1 MSKYIKKFGEDYQ
14 KRVGHYPTH
23 SFLTDNSI
31 ELANF
36 LNDNDVLKN
45 GINVFEIGSGGCRN
59 LKYIND
65 LNDTINLFANDLHS
79 EASFEN
85 MHESIK
91 DKVKFIEM
99 DTLSLIRDFK
109 SVVTDDIDIFISSD
123 HLMHIDKESV
133 VEIIDK
139 VKTIVKPKYILL
151 RELFSEDGEDLKRLW
166 PRVYHEYNLEDTYSL
181 IKVGECS
188 KDPHWYSLKLYKR
201 I

>member
-1 MSKYIKKFGEDYQ
+1 MSKYVNRFDKDYQ
-14 KRVGHYPTH
+14 NRVGHYPKY

-36 LNDNDVLKN
+36 LNDNNLLKDN
-45 GINVFEIGSGGCRN
+45 INIFEIGSAGCRN

-65 LNDTINLFANDLHS
+65 LNNTINLFANDLHA

-91 DKVKFIEM
+91 DKVKFIEI

-109 SVVTDDIDIFISSD
+109 SLVTDDIDIFISSD

-151 RELFSEDGEDLKRLW
+151 RELFSKDGENLQRSW
-166 PRVYHEYNLEDTYSL
+166 PRGYHEYNLEDTYSL